1 MTVEVIRDAR
11 WFNYLKEALD
21 YYKTDTPT
29 KKCVQYANA
38 FWRHKVCEQAMKKK
52 RHERRIRKLK

>member
-1 MTVEVIRDAR
+1 MVTVIRDTL
-11 WFNYLKEALD
+11 WFNYLKDALE

-38 FWRHKVCEQAMKKK
+38 FWRHKTCTEALKKK
-52 RHERRIRKLK
+52 KNERRIRKLK